1 VSQVPHLR
9 DGLLT
14 QEAAFREVDRV
25 LEPCLRRQGIRSEVR
40 SHAHIPTADPP
51 RLGVL
56 LGHLDQSPSTQAFTQ
71 TSCRLSTGQD
81 HIVPRS
87 EHRRRDDGASVAV
100 LGGEAVEDG
109 DDQGTL
115 AEVVQLDVGR
125 EQVRGEDLVDGL
137 RLSRRLEEQEGA
149 SDPGDVEVGADPA
162 GRGEEQGSSR
172 VSVGEP
178 MDVGRD
184 EVVEPATGV
193 RTPDGNRAPASEF
206 GERVPVVVEVSFPR
220 FRAGTSV
227 RTRRSG
233 SQARPALGSVALA
246 DICL

>member
-1 VSQVPHLR
+1 
-9 DGLLT
+9 
-14 QEAAFREVDRV
+14 V
-25 LEPCLRRQGIRSEVR
+25 LV
-40 SHAHIPTADPP
+40 
-51 RLGVL
+51 
-56 LGHLDQSPSTQAFTQ
+56 GHLDQSPSTEAFTQ

-162 GRGEEQGSSR
+162 GRGEEQGSTR

-178 MDVGRD
+178 LDVGRD

-193 RTPDGNRAPASEF
+193 RTPDGNRAPAGEL
-206 GERVPVVVEVSFPR
+206 GERVPVVMEVSLAR
-220 FRAGTSV
+220 FRTGTPV
-227 RTRRSG
+227 RTRA
-233 SQARPALGSVALA
+233 QAVRLGRLWAACALA
-246 DICL
+246 DIYL